1 MRIIDK
7 ALQVTEDDWQLLD
20 DDGDLPD
27 DGGVI
32 VSVAR
37 WQKEREALSAREGR
51 LGLKIA
57 GDTPLETIAPDL
69 GRFALLALEFPKFV
83 DGRCFSQ
90 ARLLRGRYGYR
101 GELRA
106 VGDVVRDT
114 IDFMRRCG
122 IDSYALRP
130 DKNAEDA
137 LEAFREFSV
146 RYQGA
151 ADGAVPIYRQRR

>member
-1 MRIIDK
+1 MRIIDR
-7 ALQVTEDDWQLLD
+7 ALQLVEDDWMLLD
-20 DDGDLPD
+20 DDADLPA

-37 WQKEREALSAREGR
+37 WQKERDALSARDGH

-57 GDTPLETIAPDL
+57 GDTPLETIASDL
-69 GRFALLALEFPKFV
+69 GRFALLALEFPKFA

-90 ARLLRGRYGYR
+90 ARRLRGQYGYG

-137 LEAFREFSV
+137 LKAFKEFSL
-146 RYQGA
+146 RYQAA
-151 ADGAVPIYRQRR
+151 ADEAVPVYRRRR

>member
-7 ALQVTEDDWQLLD
+7 ELQVVEDDWQVIAD
-20 DDGDLPD
+20 DDDLPAEGD
-27 DGGVI
+27 II

-37 WQKEREALSAREGR
+37 WQKERDALIARKGR
-51 LGLKIA
+51 LGLKIN
-57 GDTPLETIAPDL
+57 GDTPVEAIAADL
-69 GRFALLALEFPKFV
+69 DRFELVALEFPKFA
-83 DGRCFSQ
+83 DGRCFSH
-90 ARLLRGRYGYR
+90 ARLLRERNAYS

-122 IDSYALRP
+122 IDTFALRP

-137 LEAFREFSV
+137 LKAFTEFSL
-146 RYQGA
+146 RYQAA
-151 ADGAVPIYRQRR
+151 ADGAVPVYRRR